1 MTLNVGVVGVGKIGQ
16 EHIRRLTETL
26 AGARVVAV
34 SDADS
39 ALAKDVAAR
48 LPGATVYATGEELIA
63 AKEVD
68 AVIVT
73 SWGDTHAAYVIAAIR
88 AGKPVFCE
96 KPMATTEA
104 DCSAILDAEAAF
116 GRRLVQIGFMR
127 RFDTQYR
134 AMKETVQKGAIG
146 APLMFH
152 SVHRN
157 ASSPGHFKATMAITD
172 TAVHDIDIA
181 RFVLDDEP
189 VAIAVKAPRGNSRAG
204 GVADPLFTLMDM
216 RSGALVTIETS
227 VHIAYGYDIRGEVI
241 GETGTVSL
249 AETSDV
255 IVKSKGAYSGH
266 VLRRLAG
273 TVRAGLRRRV
283 PRLDRRRR
291 PGRRRG
297 SERLGRLC
305 RHRRHACR
313 RPSARK
319 RRGANRSSCAKSRRY
334 TGDATRAA
342 TAGSRKRSPA
352 RLVARTP
359 RAIEAIALQFHD
371 ARHAT
376 KALDLT
382 RNYRRLGK
390 LRRCP
395 SPCRL
400 PAP

>member
-39 ALAKDVAAR
+39 ALAKEVAAR

-63 AKEVD
+63 AKAVD

-73 SWGDTHAAYVIAAIR
+73 SWGATHAVYVLAAIM

-104 DCSAILDAEAAF
+104 DCLAILDAEAAF

-134 AMKETVQKGAIG
+134 AMKETVQKGVIG
-146 APLMFH
+146 VPLMFH

-189 VAIAVKAPRGNSRAG
+189 AAIAVRAPRGNRRAG
-204 GVADPLFTLMDM
+204 GIADPLLALMDM

-249 AETSDV
+249 AEQSDV
-255 IVKSKGAYSGH
+255 VIKTSGAFSGRVFGDWPERFGLAFDAEFRAWIAAAAKGEAVGPSAWDGY
-266 VLRRLAG
+266 VATAATLAG
-273 TVRAGLRRRV
+273 VRALESGARETINLR
-283 PRLDRRRR
+283 
-291 PGRRRG
+291 
-297 SERLGRLC
+297 E
-305 RHRRHACR
+305 
-313 RPSARK
+313 K
-319 RRGANRSSCAKSRRY
+319 
-334 TGDATRAA
+334 
-342 TAGSRKRSPA
+342 PA
-352 RLVARTP
+352 LYA
-359 RAIEAIALQFHD
+359 
-371 ARHAT
+371 
-376 KALDLT
+376 
-382 RNYRRLGK
+382 
-390 LRRCP
+390 
-395 SPCRL
+395 
-400 PAP
+400 

>member
-1 MTLNVGVVGVGKIGQ
+1 MTLNVGVVGVGKIGR

-34 SDADS
+34 SDAGS
-39 ALAKDVAAR
+39 ALAKEVAAR
-48 LPGATVYATGEELIA
+48 LRGATVYAAGEELIA

-73 SWGDTHAAYVIAAIR
+73 SWGDTHAAYVLAAIK

-134 AMKETVQKGAIG
+134 AMKKTVQTGAIG
-146 APLMFH
+146 FPLMFH

-204 GVADPLFTLMDM
+204 GVADPLLALMDM

-249 AETSDV
+249 AEQSDV
-255 IVKSKGAYSGH
+255 VIKTNGAFSGRVFGDWPERFGPAFDAEFRAWIAAAAKGEATGPSAWDGY
-266 VLRRLAG
+266 VATAATLAG
-273 TVRAGLRRRV
+273 VRALESGARETINLR
-283 PRLDRRRR
+283 
-291 PGRRRG
+291 
-297 SERLGRLC
+297 E
-305 RHRRHACR
+305 
-313 RPSARK
+313 K
-319 RRGANRSSCAKSRRY
+319 
-334 TGDATRAA
+334 
-342 TAGSRKRSPA
+342 PA
-352 RLVARTP
+352 LYA
-359 RAIEAIALQFHD
+359 
-371 ARHAT
+371 
-376 KALDLT
+376 
-382 RNYRRLGK
+382 
-390 LRRCP
+390 
-395 SPCRL
+395 
-400 PAP
+400 

>member
-1 MTLNVGVVGVGKIGQ
+1 MTLNVGVVGVGKIGR

-39 ALAKDVAAR
+39 RLAKEVAAR
-48 LPGATVYATGEELIA
+48 LPGATVHATGEELIA

-73 SWGDTHAAYVIAAIR
+73 SWGDTHAAYVIAAIK

-134 AMKETVQKGAIG
+134 AMKQTIQTGAIG
-146 APLMFH
+146 FPLMFH

-157 ASSPGHFKATMAITD
+157 ASSPGHFRATMAITD

-189 VAIAVKAPRGNSRAG
+189 VAIAVKAPRGNRRAG
-204 GVADPLFTLMDM
+204 GVADPLLALMDM

-241 GETGTVSL
+241 GETGSVSL
-249 AETSDV
+249 AEQSDV
-255 IVKSKGAYSGH
+255 VIKTNGAFSGRVFGDWPERFGPAFDAEFRAWIAAAAKGEATGPSAWDGY
-266 VLRRLAG
+266 VATAATLAG
-273 TVRAGLRRRV
+273 VRALECG
-283 PRLDRRRR
+283 
-291 PGRRRG
+291 
-297 SERLGRLC
+297 
-305 RHRRHACR
+305 
-313 RPSARK
+313 AR
-319 RRGANRSSCAKSRRY
+319 
-334 TGDATRAA
+334 
-342 TAGSRKRSPA
+342 
-352 RLVARTP
+352 
-359 RAIEAIALQFHD
+359 EAINLRDKPAL
-371 ARHAT
+371 
-376 KALDLT
+376 
-382 RNYRRLGK
+382 YE
-390 LRRCP
+390 
-395 SPCRL
+395 
-400 PAP
+400 